1 MPVVAL
7 ARRAAERYGV
17 RIALY
22 ALALGLLAVPFG
34 LLLDQVVRDGP
45 LVRVD
50 TWAANHL
57 HSLVREEPAV
67 VGGFQVVSFFGRPP
81 VLAALVVAVGLF
93 LLRRRRIHLAVYL
106 VTTTVIGGLIDIWV
120 KVAVGR
126 DRPSLDEP
134 VATAMGKSFPSGH
147 AMSSTI
153 AYGALLLVLLPLVP
167 ARWRSTAVG
176 PRPASSSP
184 SGSPASP
191 SVSTTSPT
199 CSAGSRWARRGWRSR
214 PRRSRSGGRSA
225 AFGAPSPWKRASAPC
240 DDAGTATRTD
250 RRETADGHVQTARL
264 CPVGSSSDT

>member
-34 LLLDQVVRDGP
+34 LLLDQVVREGP

-176 PRPASSSP
+176 ATAGLVVAIGFTRLAL
-184 SGSPASP
+184 GVHYITDVLGGFALGAAWLAL
-191 SVSTTSPT
+191 TT
-199 CSAGSRWARRGWRSR
+199 
-214 PRRSRSGGRSA
+214 A
-225 AFGAPSPWKRASAPC
+225 AFEIWREERGLRRTEPLEEGIGA
-240 DDAGTATRTD
+240 
-250 RRETADGHVQTARL
+250 V
-264 CPVGSSSDT
+264 